1 MMTTECRTQSA
12 DATEG
17 LAEKLGQRLRGG
29 ETIELVS
36 DIGGGK
42 TTFVHG
48 LARGIGSTD
57 AVASPTFTL
66 SRVYS
71 SKDVSIHHF
80 DLYRIDDA
88 RLLQHEL
95 LELQDDSQTVIVIE
109 WAQAVERVLPKQR
122 ITVRF
127 TPASETD
134 RRIHI
139 KADDSLAYAVEGLC

>member
-1 MMTTECRTQSA
+1 MVTSECRTQSA
-12 DATEG
+12 DATED
-17 LAEKLGQRLRGG
+17 LAEKIGQRLRGG

-66 SRVYS
+66 SRIYS
-71 SKDVSIHHF
+71 SDSISIHHF
-80 DLYRIDDA
+80 DLYRVDDTQ
-88 RLLQHEL
+88 LLQHEL
-95 LELQDDSQTVIVIE
+95 RELRDDPHTAIVIE
-109 WAQAVERVLPKQR
+109 WAQAVDQVLPERR
-122 ITVRF
+122 ITIHF
-127 TPASETD
+127 TPVSEAE

-139 KADDSLAYAVEGLC
+139 EADDSLAYALEELC